1 MSLNLDRLGRF
12 LAKIEGGRYDRKIVS
27 VTSEL
32 GTAAGA
38 GAPADGYSQ
47 PFTRLTI
54 GEGKYQQVPD
64 PDTERQILYITGA
77 SGSGKSTYT
86 AHYLRNYKKIW
97 PKRPIYCFSALKSD
111 ESLDVVKPKRVA
123 IDDALVSDPLP
134 IEEFRDSC
142 VIFDDID
149 VISDKKQR
157 EAVYKILD
165 SALETGRHFNIT
177 VVITNHLSTGGKDTR
192 RVLNECHSVTYFPFS
207 GSNVGLKRLLVD
219 YLGLSAKQIAHVKT
233 LKSRWCTIF
242 KNYPTVIL
250 TERDIWLANG
260 DEDDA
265 PVPGAAPAAAA
276 AAAATPAPTSEIGR
290 NDQFTGPAPPKGKKK
305 AATPLPE
312 QP

>member
-1 MSLNLDRLGRF
+1 MSLNFDRLGRF
-12 LAKIEGGRYDRKIVS
+12 LAKVEGGRYDKKIVS

-32 GTAAGA
+32 ATAGA
-38 GAPADGYSQ
+38 GSDSYSQ
-47 PFTRLTI
+47 PFSRLDI
-54 GEGKYQQVPD
+54 GEGKFQQVPD

-86 AHYLRNYKKIW
+86 ANYLKNYKKIW

-134 IEEFRDSC
+134 IEEFKDSC

-157 EAVYKILD
+157 EAVYGILN
-165 SALETGRHFNIT
+165 SALETGRHFNVT

-219 YLGLSAKQIAHVKT
+219 YLGLSTTQIAYVKT

-242 KNYPTVIL
+242 KNYPTVLL
-250 TERDIWLANG
+250 TERNIWLASG
-260 DEDDA
+260 DDEEPA
-265 PVPGAAPAAAA
+265 PGAARSAAAA
-276 AAAATPAPTSEIGR
+276 AAPAPAPAPAPTPE
-290 NDQFTGPAPPKGKKK
+290 PPKSKKK
-305 AATPLPE
+305 AAPRPLPE
-312 QP
+312 

>member
-1 MSLNLDRLGRF
+1 MSLNFDRLGRF
-12 LAKIEGGRYDRKIVS
+12 LAKVEGGRYDKKIVS

-32 GTAAGA
+32 ATAGA
-38 GAPADGYSQ
+38 GSDSYSQ
-47 PFTRLTI
+47 PFSRLDI
-54 GEGKYQQVPD
+54 GEGKFQQVPD

-86 AHYLRNYKKIW
+86 ANYLKNYKKIW

-134 IEEFRDSC
+134 IEEFKDSC

-157 EAVYKILD
+157 EAVYGILN
-165 SALETGRHFNIT
+165 SALETGRHFNVT

-219 YLGLSAKQIAHVKT
+219 YLGLSTTQIAYVKT

-242 KNYPTVIL
+242 KNYPTVLL
-250 TERDIWLANG
+250 TERNIWLANCD
-260 DEDDA
+260 DEEA
-265 PVPGAAPAAAA
+265 APGAARSSAAAA
-276 AAAATPAPTSEIGR
+276 AAAPTPAPTPTLAGTPE
-290 NDQFTGPAPPKGKKK
+290 PPKGKKK
-305 AATPLPE
+305 AAPRPLPE
-312 QP
+312 